1 MTDIQL
7 YTKLSSLPMHLKEEV
22 SDFIDFLKFKTS
34 KKTEK
39 HKRKKRVPDKA
50 RGLIE
55 IRDNF
60 DDPIDGFN
68 DYVK

>member
-39 HKRKKRVPDKA
+39 QKRENRVPDKA
-50 RGLIE
+50 RGLID
-55 IRDNF
+55 IKADF
-60 DDPIDGFN
+60 DDPIDIG
-68 DYVK
+68 DKRL